1 MSSITEFAWTD
12 ALLLGYAPMDN
23 THREFVEIVTAML
36 GASDNDFAKHLD
48 AFRIHAEAH
57 FEQERDWMAASG
69 FPAMDCHVDE
79 HNAVLKSVYEV
90 KQYLAIS
97 ADQKERT
104 AAVGAG
110 RRLAEEL
117 VRWFPGHA
125 DYMDASLAQWMVKQR
140 TGGTPVVLRRGIV
153 SK

>member
-36 GASDNDFAKHLD
+36 DASDSDFAKHLD
-48 AFRIHAEAH
+48 AFLIHAEAH

-90 KQYLAIS
+90 KQHL
-97 ADQKERT
+97 
-104 AAVGAG
+104 AVGGAVDAG

>member
-12 ALLLGYAPMDN
+12 AFLLGYAPMDN

-48 AFRIHAEAH
+48 AFLLHAEAH

-79 HNAVLKSVYEV
+79 HNAVLKSVHEV
-90 KQYLAIS
+90 KQHLATGG
-97 ADQKERT
+97 T
-104 AAVGAG
+104 AAVDAG

-140 TGGTPVVLRRGIV
+140 TGGTPVVLRRGV
-153 SK
+153 ANSGTR